1 MFVIRQ
7 QRLNLPAN
15 IPLNFVA
22 VRKMT
27 IEGQSDKMASDMEV
41 RMKQRCVIEFLHVEK
56 IASNDIHRRLL
67 KVYGDQT
74 VDLSTVRQWV
84 AQFSRATATW
94 KTSHVLNS
102 HTQLSHH
109 EMKSI
114 SITISA
120 RISGLWL
127 GKCVWNWIL
136 TSTHWKQW
144 WQRWNIA

>member
-84 AQFSRATATW
+84 AQFSRATAT
-94 KTSHVLNS
+94 
-102 HTQLSHH
+102 
-109 EMKSI
+109 
-114 SITISA
+114 
-120 RISGLWL
+120 
-127 GKCVWNWIL
+127 
-136 TSTHWKQW
+136 
-144 WQRWNIA
+144 